1 MQTTNK
7 NNLIE
12 RSRYYLSLSDTEN
25 LKPGEEYNKVKNTYI
40 IFICDYDLFNK
51 GEAKYIV
58 REHIEK
64 ENGEFI
70 LDTNY
75 NGGYAKIYLNLKADL
90 SRIQSRNLK
99 DLIQYM
105 NMGIPSSKL
114 TKELDEEVKKI
125 KNSSI
130 ERRKYMTLQYYF
142 EQEHEKGKEENA
154 KEIAIKLLKRGKDTV
169 KEISK
174 LTSLSIKEINELKKQ
189 LS

>member
-1 MQTTNK
+1 M
-7 NNLIE
+7 
-12 RSRYYLSLSDTEN
+12 
-25 LKPGEEYNKVKNTYI
+25 KNTYI

-64 ENGEFI
+64 ETGEFI

-75 NGGYAKIYLNLKADL
+75 NGEYAKIYLNLKADL
-90 SRIQSRNLK
+90 KRIQSKNLK
-99 DLIQYM
+99 DLIHYM
-105 NMGIPSSKL
+105 NTGIPSSKL

-142 EQEHEKGKEENA
+142 EQEIKEERR
-154 KEIAIKLLKRGKDTV
+154 KEK
-169 KEISK
+169 
-174 LTSLSIKEINELKKQ
+174 
-189 LS
+189 